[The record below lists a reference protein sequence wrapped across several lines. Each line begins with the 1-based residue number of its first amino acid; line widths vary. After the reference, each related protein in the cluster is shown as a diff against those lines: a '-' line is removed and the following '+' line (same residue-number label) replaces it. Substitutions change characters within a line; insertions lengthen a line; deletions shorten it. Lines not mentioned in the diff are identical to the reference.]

1 MLLFRA
7 ETYKTFS
14 MKTQIRI
21 ALVLLAVLYFS
32 CERLTQPRLGGGAF
46 TLQEAAT
53 LVTESYLRLHA
64 GQVVPGS
71 TLRVYRNG
79 EMLWQKPYT
88 EADSIV
94 YDSTLAPAHTY
105 TYRAELWSG
114 SRQLARSNAVTV
126 TTLDTTNHDFEW
138 EIIEFPSPYGSG
150 ALYDVAIINE
160 NDIWAVGEIYSD
172 SNQTWLPYNAVHWD
186 GEKWELKRINYKGS
200 PWPITAIYAFSSDD
214 VWFEAFVKWDG
225 TNFIEMP
232 IPDILIGYGINKIWG
247 NSSKDF
253 YVIGNRGFIAHYDG
267 SSWQR
272 MESGTDIDL
281 INISGNRNIQNP
293 VIWISGVSESYKYGV
308 VLQIEKNRRVAKL
321 FGDGKNIFGVQNSH
335 THPDAVWLDEEFGFI
350 SYAGIND
357 SWLVRHRISS
367 YATHYRVLHVEP
379 QGAIWSIKG
388 NGLNDWFAVGSRDVV
403 LHYNGISVKKYFSWP
418 TWDIRYF
425 SVDVKG
431 GLVVACGI
439 VFTSPNAV
447 ILIGRRRKK

>member
-1 MLLFRA
+1 MKKKIEMALALL
-7 ETYKTFS
+7 
-14 MKTQIRI
+14 
-21 ALVLLAVLYFS
+21 VVLYFS
-32 CERLTQPRLGGGAF
+32 CERLTQPRLGGDAF

-64 GQVVPGS
+64 GQVVSGS

-79 EMLWQKPYT
+79 EMLLQKPYT

-114 SRQLARSNAVTV
+114 NRQLARSNAVTV
-126 TTLDTTNHDFEW
+126 TTLDTTSHDFEW
-138 EIIEFPSPYGSG
+138 EIIEFHSPYGSG

-200 PWPITAIYAFSSDD
+200 PWPITAIYAFSPNDI
-214 VWFEAFVKWDG
+214 WFEAFVKWDG

-267 SSWQR
+267 SSWR
-272 MESGTDIDL
+272 RIELPGIHEFILTDIWGVHDEFTGKDRIYVTASSDPFAASPVGRKIL
-281 INISGNRNIQNP
+281 RIKGDKIEEVNVSGLP
-293 VIWISGVSESYKYGV
+293 DYLTSIWFNNWRY
-308 VLQIEKNRRVAKL
+308 
-321 FGDGKNIFGVQNSH
+321 
-335 THPDAVWLDEEFGFI
+335 
-350 SYAGIND
+350 YAGTLGGVYINSGLLGQWD
-357 SWLVRHRISS
+357 WVDTLSYYGIGRI
-367 YATHYRVLHVEP
+367 RGNENNDVFVG
-379 QGAIWSIKG
+379 GAFG
-388 NGLNDWFAVGSRDVV
+388 MCA
-403 LHYNGISVKKYFSWP
+403 HYNGMSWRIYTGRELP
-418 TWDIRYF
+418 WIYGTYT
-425 SVDVKG
+425 
-431 GLVVACGI
+431 GLAVAGNIVVLAGDQGNDAII
-439 VFTSPNAV
+439 VVGKRF
-447 ILIGRRRKK
+447 

>member
-1 MLLFRA
+1 
-7 ETYKTFS
+7 
-14 MKTQIRI
+14 MKTKIGMVL
-21 ALVLLAVLYFS
+21 ALLMTLYFS

-79 EMLWQKPYT
+79 QMLWQKPYT

-126 TTLDTTNHDFEW
+126 TTLDTTSHDFEW

-186 GEKWELKRINYKGS
+186 GEKWEMKRVPFTDEAGNIWYT
-200 PWPITAIYAFSSDD
+200 PIYSILAFSENDI
-214 VWFEAFVKWDG
+214 WFEAGIHWDG
-225 TNFIEMP
+225 ESYISKKININFP
-232 IPDILIGYGINKIWG
+232 SHVNKMWG
-247 NSSKDF
+247 TSSRDF
-253 YVIGNRGFIAHYDG
+253 YIVGNNGLVAHYDG

-272 MESGTDIDL
+272 IESGTDIDL
-281 INISGNRNIQNP
+281 INISGNRNVQNP
-293 VIWISGVSESYKYGV
+293 VIWITGVSESYKYGV
-308 VLQIEKNRRVAKL
+308 VLQIEKNQRVVKL
-321 FGDGKNIFGVQNSH
+321 FGKGKNIFGVQNSH
-335 THPDAVWLDEEFGFI
+335 THPDAVWLNEEFGFI

-357 SWLVRHRISS
+357 SWLVRHMISS
-367 YATHYRVLHVEP
+367 YATHCKVLHVEP

-403 LHYNGISVKKYFSWP
+403 LHYNGINVKKYFSWP

-431 GLVVACGI
+431 DLVVACGI
-439 VFTSPNAV
+439 VFTSPNAA

>member
-1 MLLFRA
+1 M
-7 ETYKTFS
+7 
-14 MKTQIRI
+14 
-21 ALVLLAVLYFS
+21 
-32 CERLTQPRLGGGAF
+32 
-46 TLQEAAT
+46 
-53 LVTESYLRLHA
+53 RLHA

-71 TLRVYRNG
+71 TLRMYRNG
-79 EMLWQKPYT
+79 EVLWQKPYT

-126 TTLDTTNHDFEW
+126 TTLDTTSHDFEW
-138 EIIEFPSPYGSG
+138 EIIEIPSPYGSG

-172 SNQTWLPYNAVHWD
+172 STQPWLPYNAVHWD
-186 GEKWELKRINYKGS
+186 GEKWELKRIFVEYRGQPNLAPLEGIFALPGGQIIFTSGLPYLPENGRWKLYHLWDMGVLGQNDGS
-200 PWPITAIYAFSSDD
+200 
-214 VWFEAFVKWDG
+214 V
-225 TNFIEMP
+225 NC
-232 IPDILIGYGINKIWG
+232 IWG
-247 NSSKDF
+247 TSIDNLYFAGRKGTI
-253 YVIGNRGFIAHYDG
+253 VHYDG

-281 INISGNRNIQNP
+281 INISGNRNIRKP
-293 VIWISGVSESYKYGV
+293 VIWITGVSESYKYGV

-431 GLVVACGI
+431 DLVVACGI